1 MCIKIYKTLSVESI
15 ISWCLELDN
24 FMMNDKKKPCLSAI
38 IEEKVDV
45 HVM

>member
-1 MCIKIYKTLSVESI
+1 MCIKIYKTLSEESI
-15 ISWCLELDN
+15 ISWCLQLDN
-24 FMMNDKKKPCLSAI
+24 FMMNDEMKSCLSAI